1 MKNLRKIILAGVAAI
16 VTSTS
21 FSLADGLKIVAS
33 FSILGDM
40 ARQIGGDN
48 VSVTTLVGPD
58 SDAHVYE
65 PKPADAVAF
74 AQAQVVLVNGLGFEG
89 FMERLAKTSASTAT
103 LVEVSKGA
111 ALIEAGDAHGDGAAA
126 ASDEHGHGGIDPH
139 AFQSVPNARIYVKN
153 IVEALC
159 TADEADCETFKANA
173 AAYDVQLVAL
183 DSDIRTA
190 VAAIPADKR
199 AVITSHDAFGYLA
212 HEYGLTFH
220 APEGISTDSEASA
233 ADVARLIDQIR
244 EEKAS
249 ALFVENISDP
259 RLVNQISAET
269 GIKVGGALY
278 SDALSAADGPAST
291 YIDLMRNNIA
301 TIKGAILGS

>member
-1 MKNLRKIILAGVAAI
+1 MKKLRKIMLAGSAALI
-16 VTSTS
+16 ASTT
-21 FSLADGLKIVAS
+21 FSLGDGLNIVAS

-40 ARQIGGDN
+40 AAQVGGDK
-48 VSVTTLVGPD
+48 VKVTTLVGPD
-58 SDAHVYE
+58 SDG
-65 PKPADAVAF
+65 D
-74 AQAQVVLVNGLGFEG
+74 VNGQSPRTQSPSRRRRWCWSTGSDLKASWNASQRRVHPPQ
-89 FMERLAKTSASTAT
+89 RLSRCQKAPRLLKLAMRMATEARLPATNTGTAGLT
-103 LVEVSKGA
+103 LMRS
-111 ALIEAGDAHGDGAAA
+111 
-126 ASDEHGHGGIDPH
+126 SPCRM
-139 AFQSVPNARIYVKN
+139 RIYVKN
-153 IVEALC
+153 ITNALC
-159 TADEADCETFKANA
+159 AADASNCEFLKSNA
-173 AAYDVQLVAL
+173 SAFDAKLAVL
-183 DSDIRTA
+183 DSDIRAA

-220 APEGISTDSEASA
+220 APELSISTDSEASA
-233 ADVARLIDQIR
+233 ADVAKLIDQIR

-278 SDALSAADGPAST
+278 SDALSAPGGPAAT
-291 YIDLMRNNIA
+291 YIDLMRHNIA

>member
-1 MKNLRKIILAGVAAI
+1 MKQLRKIMLAGVATLIA
-16 VTSTS
+16 STS
-21 FSLADGLKIVAS
+21 LTLADGLKIVAS

-40 ARQIGGDN
+40 AAQVGGDK
-48 VSVTTLVGPD
+48 VTVITLVGPD

-89 FMERLAKTSASTAT
+89 FMERLAKTSASAAT
-103 LVEVSKGA
+103 VVEVSKGA
-111 ALIEAGDAHGDGAAA
+111 ALIEAGDAHGDGTVA

-139 AFQSVPNARIYVKN
+139 AFQSVPNARIYVQN
-153 IVEALC
+153 ITNALC
-159 TADEADCETFKANA
+159 AADAANCETFKFNA
-173 AAYDVQLVAL
+173 RAYDAKLVVL
-183 DSDIRTA
+183 DSDIRAA

-278 SDALSAADGPAST
+278 SDALSAEDGPAAT
-291 YIDLMRNNIA
+291 YIDLMRHNIA
-301 TIKGAILGS
+301 TIKGAIVGS

>member
-1 MKNLRKIILAGVAAI
+1 MKKLRKTMLAGSAALI
-16 VTSTS
+16 ASTT
-21 FSLADGLKIVAS
+21 FSLGDGLNIVAS

-40 ARQIGGDN
+40 AAQVGGDK
-48 VSVTTLVGPD
+48 VKVTTLVGPD

-89 FMERLAKTSASTAT
+89 FMERLAKTSASTAM

-126 ASDEHGHGGIDPH
+126 AIDEHGHGGIDPH

-153 IVEALC
+153 ITNALC
-159 TADEADCETFKANA
+159 AANAENCETFKSNANA
-173 AAYDVQLVAL
+173 YDAKLAVL
-183 DSDIRTA
+183 DSDIRAA

-233 ADVARLIDQIR
+233 ADVAKLIDQIR
-244 EEKAS
+244 GEKAS

-278 SDALSAADGPAST
+278 SDALSAPGGPAAT
-291 YIDLMRNNIA
+291 YIDLMRHNIA

>member
-1 MKNLRKIILAGVAAI
+1 MKKLRKIILACSMAMLA
-16 VTSTS
+16 STS
-21 FSLADGLKIVAS
+21 LSFGDGLKIVAS

-40 ARQIGGDN
+40 AAQIGGDK
-48 VSVTTLVGPD
+48 VTVTTLVGPD

-65 PKPADAVAF
+65 PKPADAAAF
-74 AQAQVVLVNGLGFEG
+74 AGAHVVLVNGLGFEG
-89 FMERLAKTSASTAT
+89 FMERLAKTSASNAMI
-103 LVEVSKGA
+103 VEGSKGA
-111 ALIEAGDAHGDGAAA
+111 ALIEAGDAHGDEAAA

-139 AFQSVPNARIYVKN
+139 AFQSVPNARIYVHN
-153 IVEALC
+153 ITYALC
-159 TADEADCETFKANA
+159 TADAANCETFKSNA
-173 AAYDVQLVAL
+173 SAYDAKLSVL
-183 DSDIRTA
+183 DSDIRSA

-233 ADVARLIDQIR
+233 ADVAMLIDQIR

-278 SDALSAADGPAST
+278 SDALSAATGPAAT
-291 YIDLMRNNIA
+291 YVDLMRHNIE
-301 TIKGAILGS
+301 TIRSAILGK

>member
-1 MKNLRKIILAGVAAI
+1 MKKLRKIMLAGSAALI
-16 VTSTS
+16 ASTT
-21 FSLADGLKIVAS
+21 FSLGDGLNIVAS

-40 ARQIGGDN
+40 AAQVGGDK
-48 VSVTTLVGPD
+48 VKVTTLVGPD

-89 FMERLAKTSASTAT
+89 FMERLAKTSASTAM

-111 ALIEAGDAHGDGAAA
+111 ALIEAGDAHGDGGAAA
-126 ASDEHGHGGIDPH
+126 IDEHGHGGIDPH
-139 AFQSVPNARIYVKN
+139 AFQSVPNARIYLKN
-153 IVEALC
+153 ITNALC
-159 TADEADCETFKANA
+159 AADAANCEMFKSNANA
-173 AAYDVQLVAL
+173 YDAKLAVL
-183 DSDIRTA
+183 DSDIRAA

-233 ADVARLIDQIR
+233 ADVAKLIDQVR

-249 ALFVENISDP
+249 ALFIENISDP

-278 SDALSAADGPAST
+278 SDALSAPGGPAAT
-291 YIDLMRNNIA
+291 YIDLMRHNIA